1 MFEKR
6 VKQEKTS
13 FPYNKI
19 LHKQQQ
25 WKQRYGSSKTGGTA
39 FGPEGGQRTQGRA
52 DTAAFT
58 GAVERHAVFVFFLAA
73 ASGGSSLVAGTGVSP
88 RWPLSLQSL
97 GSRACVLWCLWL
109 LPGVWNVPEPGLE
122 PVSPALTVGFFSTG
136 PPGKSRCTV

>member
-1 MFEKR
+1 M
-6 VKQEKTS
+6 KTEVWE
-13 FPYNKI
+13 
-19 LHKQQQ
+19 QQDGRDSI
-25 WKQRYGSSKTGGTA
+25 WSRGWPAYPGEGRYGGLHRSGGKA
-39 FGPEGGQRTQGRA
+39 CCFCVLCVSVIHLFS
-52 DTAAFT
+52 AAL
-58 GAVERHAVFVFFLAA
+58 GFFLAA

-122 PVSPALTVGFFSTG
+122 PVSPALTGGFFSTG

>member
-6 VKQEKTS
+6 DKEEKTS

-58 GAVERHAVFVFFLAA
+58 GAVERRAVFLFFVFQLFIYFRLRS
-73 ASGGSSLVAGTGVSP
+73 ASL
-88 RWPLSLQSL
+88 
-97 GSRACVLWCLWL
+97 
-109 LPGVWNVPEPGLE
+109 
-122 PVSPALTVGFFSTG
+122 
-136 PPGKSRCTV
+136 